1 MDTAAFANF
10 FLAMAGAGGALIG
23 LLFVAVSI
31 RPERTFGAGA
41 RRERQAVATA
51 AFTALVNAFFI
62 SSAALIPIPDA
73 GANPGVITLLM
84 GSLGIVNTLAIGVR
98 LMGYQLRRHRGDAQL
113 WLRLARA
120 GALVVI
126 SLVVYTLEVVN
137 ARALAANPRNLDP
150 LYTIC
155 GLLLG
160 VYGIGLTR
168 AWELLGAPRF
178 GLSGW
183 LNPLAGEQDEQ
194 AEPDEEAPATA
205 GATPTPTPA
214 TARETARRP
223 HPRR

>member
-31 RPERTFGAGA
+31 HPERTFGAGA

-62 SSAALIPIPDA
+62 SSAALIPVPDA

-84 GSLGIVNTLAIGVR
+84 GSLGILNTLSIGAR
-98 LMGYQLRRHRGDAQL
+98 LIGYQVRRIRGGAQL
-113 WLRLARA
+113 WLRLVRA

-137 ARALAANPRNLDP
+137 ARALVANPRNLDP

-183 LNPLAGEQDEQ
+183 LNPLAGEQDDQVEQ
-194 AEPDEEAPATA
+194 DTEAT
-205 GATPTPTPA
+205 
-214 TARETARRP
+214 
-223 HPRR
+223 

>member
-41 RRERQAVATA
+41 RRERQAVAAA

-62 SSAALIPIPDA
+62 SSAALIPSANA

-84 GSLGIVNTLAIGVR
+84 GSLGIVNTISLGAR
-98 LMGYQLRRHRGDAQL
+98 LIGYQLRRYHGAAQL
-113 WLRLARA
+113 WLRLLRA
-120 GALVVI
+120 GALAII
-126 SLVVYTLEVVN
+126 SLIVYSLEVLS
-137 ARALAANPRNLDP
+137 AQALVANPRDLDP
-150 LYTIC
+150 LFTIC
-155 GLLLG
+155 ALLLS

-194 AEPDEEAPATA
+194 VEQDTEVPEASSSTS
-205 GATPTPTPA
+205 
-214 TARETARRP
+214 ARAHEAVKPR
-223 HPRR
+223 PRR

>member
-1 MDTAAFANF
+1 MDTTAFANF

-51 AFTALVNAFFI
+51 AFSALVNAFFI
-62 SSAALIPIPDA
+62 SAAALIPSANA

-84 GSLGIVNTLAIGVR
+84 GSLGILNTIPLGAR
-98 LMGYQLRRHRGDAQL
+98 LIGYQLRRYRGNPHL

-120 GALVVI
+120 SALAII
-126 SLVVYTLEVVN
+126 SLIVYSLEVVS
-137 ARALAANPRNLDP
+137 ARALTANPRDLDP

-155 GLLLG
+155 GTLLG

-168 AWELLGAPRF
+168 AWELLGAPRS
-178 GLSGW
+178 GITGW
-183 LNPLAGEQDEQ
+183 LNPLADERD
-194 AEPDEEAPATA
+194 DEAAPAPPG
-205 GATPTPTPA
+205 GAAA
-214 TARETARRP
+214 TAREAVKPRP
-223 HPRR
+223 QR